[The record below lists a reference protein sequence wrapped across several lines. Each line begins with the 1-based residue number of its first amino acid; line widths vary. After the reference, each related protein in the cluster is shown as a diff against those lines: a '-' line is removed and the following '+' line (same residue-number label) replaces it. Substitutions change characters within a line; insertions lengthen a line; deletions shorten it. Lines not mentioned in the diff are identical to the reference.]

1 MRTIVKKE
9 KEIHE
14 AVAAAAP
21 AGAKTLHFLLNTF
34 LSRIENAAFMWVQ
47 DCYEKG
53 IPVGSNTIR
62 EKAKSLHDNLEQKED
77 EGTKAGEFNASKG

>member
-47 DCYEKG
+47 DGEMKD
-53 IPVGSNTIR
+53 IPLN
-62 EKAKSLHDNLEQKED
+62 
-77 EGTKAGEFNASKG
+77 